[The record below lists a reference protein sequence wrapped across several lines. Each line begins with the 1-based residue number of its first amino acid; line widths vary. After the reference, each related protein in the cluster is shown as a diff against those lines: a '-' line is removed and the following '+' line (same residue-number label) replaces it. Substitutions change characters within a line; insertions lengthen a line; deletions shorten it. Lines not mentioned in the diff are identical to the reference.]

1 MFRFFLLILFL
12 LSLYPEVCG
21 QEVYNDALSGVEIF
35 FPAGRSDFPHQWLY
49 KKVNAEIQPLCRDE
63 ESRVED
69 ILSRAFSK
77 YPAELLRTCLDKVYV
92 IKTMKFYGL
101 PYGGTN
107 YRHSVYLADDFS
119 DPYFT
124 DSYIEQVFHHEFSS
138 VLIRYFNAFF
148 AHQKWV
154 SVNPPS
160 FRYGNGGADAI
171 RKGQASMDLDPDL
184 IEQGFL
190 SQYSTASLEEDVNVF
205 AQFLFTG
212 GREFWRLV
220 DLNDNI
226 REKTRILISFYHQLD
241 PVFTESYFRSL
252 YYNTAQ
258 RQAIGIRH

>member
-1 MFRFFLLILFL
+1 MFRPCLLILLLLCFL
-12 LSLYPEVCG
+12 TLVHG
-21 QEVYNDALSGVEIF
+21 QDVHNDELSGVEIL
-35 FPAGRSDFPHQWLY
+35 FPAGRSNFPHQWLY
-49 KKVNAEIQPLCRDE
+49 KRVNAEIQPLCRDE

-77 YPAELLRTCLDKVYV
+77 YPAELLRTSLDKVYV
-92 IKTMKFYGL
+92 IKAMKFYGL

-124 DSYIEQVFHHEFSS
+124 DNYIEQVFHHEFSS
-138 VLIRYFNAFF
+138 ILIRYFDACFDRE
-148 AHQKWV
+148 KWL
-154 SVNPPS
+154 SLNPPA
-160 FRYGNGGADAI
+160 FHYGNGGAEAI
-171 RKGQASMDLDPDL
+171 STGQASMDLDPVL

-220 DLNDNI
+220 DLNDDI
-226 REKTRILISFYHQLD
+226 REKARVLISFYHQVN

-258 RQAIGIRH
+258 R